1 MTKPKTWTT
10 KRGERKKENKNPL
23 LDLPKSSSISAARP
37 ASQCV
42 EEKLHRRLNECA
54 VDDLESVVSLEGS
67 ELEEHSLS
75 SSLDMTSDVEGIM
88 LPPFFF
94 GLVRKQSI

>member
-1 MTKPKTWTT
+1 M
-10 KRGERKKENKNPL
+10 
-23 LDLPKSSSISAARP
+23 
-37 ASQCV
+37 
-42 EEKLHRRLNECA
+42 
-54 VDDLESVVSLEGS
+54 DDLESVVSLEGS

-88 LPPFFF
+88 LPPPFFF